1 MRIKSVWLLVLKLMG
16 IYLCLGFFETIMI
29 VFSQLINS
37 STYDFLL
44 IGAYLGGL
52 LFYFAIIYCL
62 LFKTYKLIQWFQL
75 EKDFDTETVNMEL
88 STTSIIRIAVI
99 VLGGLMFIDNVS
111 SLISQL
117 LTFFQQELLF
127 KNYSGAQPLVFAFIK
142 TVIGYLLLTNS
153 SFVTRLIEK
162 QQSK

>member
-1 MRIKSVWLLVLKLMG
+1 MSIKSVWLLVLKLMG

-29 VFSQLINS
+29 VFSQLINRG
-37 STYDFLL
+37 TYDFLL
-44 IGAYLGGL
+44 FGAYLGSL
-52 LFYFAIIYCL
+52 LFYFAVIYCL
-62 LFKTYKLIQWFQL
+62 LFKTNQLIQWFHL
-75 EKDFDTETVNMEL
+75 EKNFDLETVNLGL
-88 STTSIIRIAVI
+88 STTSIVRIAVI
-99 VLGGLMFIDNVS
+99 VLGGLTFIDNVS

-127 KNYSGAQPLVFAFIK
+127 KNYSRAQPLVFAFVK

-153 SFVTRLIEK
+153 YYVTRLIEK

>member
-1 MRIKSVWLLVLKLMG
+1 MSIKSVWLLVLKLMG
-16 IYLCLGFFETIMI
+16 FYLCLGFFETIMF
-29 VFSQLINS
+29 VFSQLMDS

-44 IGAYLGGL
+44 IGAYLGAFI
-52 LFYFAIIYCL
+52 FYFTVVYWL
-62 LFKTYKLIQWFQL
+62 LFKTNKLIQWFRL
-75 EKDFDTETVNMEL
+75 EKDFDMETVNLGL

-99 VLGGLMFIDNVS
+99 VLGGLMFLDNIS
-111 SLISQL
+111 LLISQL

-127 KNYSGAQPLVFAFIK
+127 KNYSRSQPLVFAFIK

-153 SFVTRLIEK
+153 SYVSGLIEK